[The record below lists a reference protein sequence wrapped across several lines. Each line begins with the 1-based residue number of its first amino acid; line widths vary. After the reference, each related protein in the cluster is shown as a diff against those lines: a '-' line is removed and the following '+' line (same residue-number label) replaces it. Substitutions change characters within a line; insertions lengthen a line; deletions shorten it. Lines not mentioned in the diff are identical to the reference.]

1 MTRKIKIGSRGSDLA
16 LWQANYVSQKLKE
29 LKVETEI
36 IIISTQGDEIQH
48 LSFDKMEGKGFFTK
62 EIEEAL
68 LKNEIDLAVHSHKDL
83 ETTSPEGLKIGA
95 VSYREE
101 PNDIILIRKDAYDFK
116 ATFSLR
122 KGAITGTSS
131 ARRKAQLLYHR
142 SDLHLKD
149 LRGNVP
155 TRINKL
161 REGEYDAIMLAY
173 AGVKRLNIDLSE
185 FHVEILDPKVF
196 IPAPAQGVL
205 GLQIRENDDELQ
217 EILSKIN
224 HEEVR
229 ECISVERDLLKKFN
243 GGCQLPFGA
252 YCIYENGKFHFW
264 AGMSKQWDS
273 SVRRIYLQ
281 DSSYENLVEKAYN
294 KLNEKK
300 KGKVF
305 ISRTKK
311 LAEHFYAAT
320 EMAGYDVSGC
330 SMTRYDQIPFTGIPD
345 CDWIFFS
352 SKNCV
357 KYFFSLNPGVPAH
370 VKIGSIGGATAETL
384 KKKGIRC
391 DFIGESKD
399 TVEIGK
405 QFANLVG
412 GAKVLFPQSTASFRT
427 IQKQFANQKNLIDMV
442 VYDTVEDLSANP
454 GEADIVVLTSPTNA
468 MLYLRKKK
476 ALPDQLFV
484 AIGNSTAEIL
494 IKAGIKNVITPWNT
508 SELALADIVVSL

>member
-1 MTRKIKIGSRGSDLA
+1 MARKIKIGSRGSDLA
-16 LWQANYVSQKLKE
+16 LWQANYITQKLKD
-29 LKVETEI
+29 LKVDSEL
-36 IIISTQGDEIQH
+36 IIISTQGDQIQH

-68 LKNEIDLAVHSHKDL
+68 LKKEIDLAVHSHKDL
-83 ETTSPEGLKIGA
+83 ETTSPDGLKIAA

-122 KGAITGTSS
+122 QGAITGTSS

-142 SDLHLKD
+142 PDLHLKD

-161 REGEYDAIMLAY
+161 RNGEYDAIMLAY
-173 AGVKRLNIDLSE
+173 AGVKRLEIDLSE
-185 FHVEILDPKVF
+185 FHVEILNPKVF

-205 GLQIRENDDELQ
+205 GLQIREDDDELQ
-217 EILSKIN
+217 EILMKIH

-229 ECISVERDLLKKFN
+229 ECISVERDLLKKFD

-252 YCIYENGKFHFW
+252 YCIYENSNFHLW
-264 AGMSKQWDS
+264 AGFSKQWDS
-273 SVRRIYLQ
+273 PVRRIYLQ
-281 DSSYENLVEKAYN
+281 DSKYENLVEKAYK

-311 LAEHFYAAT
+311 MAEHFYHAA
-320 EMAGYDVSGC
+320 EMAGYHVNGC
-330 SMTRYDQIPFTGIPD
+330 SMTRYEQIPFTGIPD
-345 CDWIFFS
+345 CEWIFFS

-357 KYFFSLNPGVPAH
+357 KYFFSLNPGVPSN
-370 VKIGSIGGATAETL
+370 VKIGSIGGATAEAL
-384 KKKGIRC
+384 KKKGIIC

-399 TVEIGK
+399 TIEIGK

-412 GAKVLFPQSTASFRT
+412 SAKVLFPQSTASFRT
-427 IQKQFANQKNLIDMV
+427 IQKQFASQKNLIDMV
-442 VYDTVEDLSANP
+442 VYDTVEDLGADP
-454 GEADIVVLTSPTNA
+454 TDADIIVLTSPTNA

-484 AIGNSTAEIL
+484 AIGNSTADIL
-494 IKAGIKNVITPWNT
+494 VKAGIKNIITSWNT